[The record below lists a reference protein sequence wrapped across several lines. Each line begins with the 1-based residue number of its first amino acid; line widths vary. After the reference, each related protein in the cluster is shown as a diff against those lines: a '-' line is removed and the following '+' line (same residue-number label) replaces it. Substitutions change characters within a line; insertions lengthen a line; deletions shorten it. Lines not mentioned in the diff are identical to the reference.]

1 MVNIITPPI
10 TKKNKKS
17 TNTSNSGSAVSTRD
31 LTNEDDAYD
40 AIFSGDF
47 GSLNIGSFIG
57 NADPDDGSYDATEHL
72 PDAIDFED
80 EDELADD
87 EDDIQNNNNNNNNNN
102 SIIFMNNNEN
112 DQISVSQHIFGVSN
126 ELILDHH
133 QSNTMD
139 DIGFPG
145 TNTFDH
151 LDINNPNMNMNI
163 GISTDDISNTNT
175 NNNNNNDNNSNINPN
190 LNLNHDNDNNNNNAL
205 FMIDNNISTNDN
217 ENDNSHTNED
227 INVNNNRNSNNNLDL
242 NGSESLSVTHIN
254 NMDLDLTNGYPKI
267 ISFNNDN
274 NSNNN
279 DNSKINQNKLNDAHS
294 YNLFDLMIQ
303 HNNNNN
309 NINIQDSKIRNPS
322 NDEDMKKFKERR
334 DSLLLQYYFPT
345 YKKGKVLKW
354 NSCIY
359 RRRNNYQYQ
368 SKLLVS
374 LLCPN
379 GNMDEVKS
387 FCPTNLKFKV
397 QQDQKRLFNNMD
409 YSTLFNESKRKLKNY
424 GIKCVPVSQR
434 FSDPLVETE
443 MNSKD
448 GEAGTKNNE
457 IVDNQ
462 LNTSDD
468 LLIAIQ
474 KWDEN
479 KIIHFDSDNNSNKE
493 NSVNTNKLVSP
504 FDYNEDWNEDDLID
518 AKLSMAKFAE
528 LNMNDSKLLLVLNKE
543 NDLKKREQE
552 SKLSNLATKES
563 LLLQRFNISNDHTY
577 SILKHTHKPKVRAT
591 ISNLNIEHSQPA
603 INLQSPFYKV
613 NLPRTQLRF
622 FHRPKFSP
630 HVRIGSTITFSKLK
644 TRKRK
649 KDKGKS
655 VRESFATTQDLTVGD
670 SAAIYLMEYS
680 EQTPLALS
688 KYGMAN
694 KLINYYR
701 KTSEDDTL
709 RPKLSVGE
717 THVLGV
723 QDKSPFWNFGFV
735 EPGHIVPTL
744 YNNMIRA
751 PVFKHEVSDTDFLM
765 VRSVG
770 HGINRF
776 YLRNIN
782 HLFTVGQTF
791 PVVEIPGPNSRRVTS
806 LKSIRLRMIV
816 YRILNKVPER
826 AISIE
831 PIAKHFPDQDYGQN
845 RQKIKEFMKYQR
857 EGPDKGL
864 WKLKEGEP
872 FLDKDNTKKLLSPE
886 QIAEVE
892 AMSQGLQFMEDNE
905 NFNFDDKLVKLE
917 EKLLPWNISRNFV
930 NATQMRAMVQIHGV
944 GDPTGCGEGFSF
956 LKTSMKG
963 GFIKSNNESSNNDL
977 IKGKNGAHTYNIVQ
991 QQKAYDDEIIRTWYT
1006 HAKSLSIV
1014 NPFEELDDPDSVNP
1028 TNRHVLTHRDDNKIL
1043 RIVRKRR
1050 DENGI
1055 IQRDT
1060 IIIRDP
1066 RVIKGYLKGKELRK
1080 KSVDVATLLN
1090 MDESKIDNLDEIE
1103 FQKKVLQNEL
1113 ASLEK
1118 SQQRRAARGNKKRFN
1133 VTAVN
1138 NATSNTTNTNSTGS
1152 NNTTNNVNSLAGSSE
1167 GKGHGKNTTRRCA
1180 TCGQIGH
1187 IRTNKSCPMYN
1198 GGITSNSS
1206 TPAPNVSDQ

>member
-1 MVNIITPPI
+1 MVNIITPPVV
-10 TKKNKKS
+10 KKNKKS
-17 TNTSNSGSAVSTRD
+17 TNVSSSRSGIGTRD
-31 LTNEDDAYD
+31 LTNEDDAYN

-57 NADPDDGSYDATEHL
+57 GGDQGDGNYDSTEHL

-87 EDDIQNNNNNNNNNN
+87 EDDIQNNNNNNNN
-102 SIIFMNNNEN
+102 IVFMNNNEN
-112 DQISVSQHIFGVSN
+112 DQIIISQHMFGVSN

-133 QSNTMD
+133 HSSTMD
-139 DIGFPG
+139 NIGFPNG
-145 TNTFDH
+145 NNFNL
-151 LDINNPNMNMNI
+151 LDINNHGIDMNMDMD
-163 GISTDDISNTNT
+163 ISTNDTSNSNYNIINTNASS
-175 NNNNNNDNNSNINPN
+175 NNNIDS
-190 LNLNHDNDNNNNNAL
+190 NNNNNAL
-205 FMIDNNISTNDN
+205 FMIDNNIRNNDN
-217 ENDNSHTNED
+217 ENDISH
-227 INVNNNRNSNNNLDL
+227 NNNDNDNDNNDNGNSKNNNNLDL
-242 NGSESLSVTHIN
+242 NDSEYSVTHIN
-254 NMDLDLTNGYPKI
+254 DMGLDLTNGYPKL
-267 ISFNNDN
+267 ISFNN
-274 NSNNN
+274 NNN
-279 DNSKINQNKLNDAHS
+279 NGDSDKVNQNKLNDHNS
-294 YNLFDLMIQ
+294 YNLFDLTI
-303 HNNNNN
+303 HN
-309 NINIQDSKIRNPS
+309 NINNSMRVQDSKLRSPS
-322 NDEDMKKFKERR
+322 NDEDIKRFKTHR
-334 DSLLLQYYFPT
+334 DKLLLQYYFPT

-359 RRRNNYQYQ
+359 RKRHDYQYQ
-368 SKLLVS
+368 SKLLAS

-397 QQDQKRLFNNMD
+397 QQDQRRLFNTMD

-424 GIKCVPVSQR
+424 GIKNIPLSQR
-434 FSDPLVETE
+434 FVDPLMEPE

-448 GEAGTKNNE
+448 GKGGTKNNDM
-457 IVDNQ
+457 VNNQ
-462 LNTSDD
+462 FNISDD
-468 LLIAIQ
+468 LLIAIE

-479 KIIHFDSDNNSNKE
+479 KIIHYDNDNNVRTANNDK
-493 NSVNTNKLVSP
+493 TNKLLVP

-518 AKLSMAKFAE
+518 AKLPMAKSAE
-528 LNMNDSKLLLVLNKE
+528 LDMNDSKLLLILNKD

-552 SKLSNLATKES
+552 LRLSNSVTKES

-613 NLPRTQLRF
+613 NLPRSQLRF

-630 HVRIGSTITFSKLK
+630 HIRIGSTITFSKLK

-670 SAAIYLMEYS
+670 SAPIYLMEYS

-751 PVFKHEVSDTDFLM
+751 PIFKHDVSDTDFLM

-963 GFIKSNNESSNNDL
+963 GFIKSNNESSNSDSA
-977 IKGKNGAHTYNIVQ
+977 KGKNGAHTYNVVQ

-1014 NPFEELDDPDSVNP
+1014 NPFEELDDPNSVNP

-1066 RVIKGYLKGKELRK
+1066 RVIRGYLKGKELRK

-1090 MDESKIDNLDEIE
+1090 MDESKIDNPDEIE

-1118 SQQRRAARGNKKRFN
+1118 SQQRRAARGGKKRTN

-1138 NATSNTTNTNSTGS
+1138 NSSSTITKNNNTNSSSNTTG
-1152 NNTTNNVNSLAGSSE
+1152 NVNSTTGGSE
-1167 GKGHGKNTTRRCA
+1167 CKGHGKNTSRRCA
-1180 TCGQIGH
+1180 TCGQVGH

-1198 GGITSNSS
+1198 GGMTSNNS
-1206 TPAPNVSDQ
+1206 TPIPIPSDQQS